1 MTHPRCRGIIPQHY
15 QIWCIMKCPN
25 CNKDDDKVLE
35 SRPSD
40 EGTSIRRRRECSACG
55 HRFTSYERIEKKI
68 VTVVKRDGRHEEFN
82 RDKVLTGLVRACEK
96 RPISLDTIEEIVNA
110 AEALAEKSQKEI
122 KTKKIGE
129 LIMSKLQKID
139 EIAYIRF
146 ASVYRQFKDVKEFV
160 EVIEEVQT

>member
-1 MTHPRCRGIIPQHY
+1 
-15 QIWCIMKCPN
+15 MKCPN

-40 EGTSIRRRRECSACG
+40 EGESIRRRRECLSCG
-55 HRFTSYERIEKKI
+55 HRFTSYERIENKI
-68 VTVVKRDGRHEEFN
+68 LTVVKRDGRHEEFI
-82 RDKVLTGLVRACEK
+82 RDKVLTGIVRACEK

-110 AEALAEKSQKEI
+110 AETLAEKSQKEI